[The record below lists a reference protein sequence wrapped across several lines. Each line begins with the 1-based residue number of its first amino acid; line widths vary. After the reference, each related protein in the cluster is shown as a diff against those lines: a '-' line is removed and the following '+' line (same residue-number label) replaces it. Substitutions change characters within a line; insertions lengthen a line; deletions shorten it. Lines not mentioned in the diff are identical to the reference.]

1 MIRRMPVMMN
11 KVAYMTVASM
21 NKKITPQSS
30 QRTQRKIYIV
40 FNSVFP
46 VSSVA
51 RVCLVFLL
59 SFAALREM
67 VFMEG
72 ISNE

>member
-1 MIRRMPVMMN
+1 MMN

-21 NKKITPQSS
+21 NKKITPQRA
-30 QRTQRKIYIV
+30 QRTQREIYIV
-40 FNSVFP
+40 FNPVFSVN
-46 VSSVA
+46 SVA
-51 RVCLVFLL
+51 RVCLVFLR
-59 SFAALREM
+59 SFASLHEM

>member
-1 MIRRMPVMMN
+1 MMN

-21 NKKITPQSS
+21 NKIITPQRS

-40 FNSVFP
+40 FYSVFS
-46 VSSVA
+46 VNSVA
-51 RVCLVFLL
+51 RACLVFLR
-59 SFAALREM
+59 SFASLHEM
-67 VFMEG
+67 VLMEG